1 MRTGLGT
8 HKRARSPREGVA
20 RNVAARADRGNGG
33 STSGAAAQ
41 GGAAPGAAG
50 AGAKPKFNPLR
61 FYKRLEAGDSLTGK
75 QLTRGARALTA
86 LETRP
91 EVHGYSLL
99 AKQLHNERETEAAGL
114 GRLGSTLQS
123 GVTDVYK
130 NIATSEADSL
140 ARQQAMAG
148 QLNTASAGIAQ
159 QGQQGLAAMQTGQL
173 GDLTAGL
180 EMRGAPGGGAAQQEL
195 ANAVAQQQQAQSA
208 NSQAAQ
214 QFAAQQGS
222 SYGQLGAMLAGSAQM
237 QGGAAVSGIGQSII
251 GRVGASNQ
259 KYDESIQSARQ
270 KLADAKA
277 LKGAKLVKNL
287 LGLRGEEQK
296 YELGKA
302 AVSSEKEKLAAQI
315 AQDKASNAIAQQN
328 ADSSR
333 ISAEASARNAAI
345 NAWEAHHPGA
355 SSNEKATHRKEVTHE
370 VGEVKA
376 LIPTVIAELG
386 RPPQDPKELN
396 QFIGK
401 LNSKASADPALIRHV
416 IKNWFEEHKKKKLRE
431 NYPHR

>member
-8 HKRARSPREGVA
+8 HRRSRSPREGLV
-20 RNVAARADRGNGG
+20 RGIAARPPRAGG
-33 STSGAAAQ
+33 STSGAAAES
-41 GGAAPGAAG
+41 GAAPGAG
-50 AGAKPKFNPLR
+50 KQKFHPLR
-61 FYKRLEAGDSLTGK
+61 FFKRLEAGDSLTGK
-75 QLTRGARALTA
+75 QLVRGARALTA

-91 EVHGYSLL
+91 EVHGYALL
-99 AKQLHNERETEAAGL
+99 AKQLHNERETEAQGL
-114 GRLGSTLQS
+114 GKLGSTLQG

-130 NIATSEADSL
+130 NIAASEADSL
-140 ARQQAMAG
+140 ARQQALGG
-148 QLNTASAGIAQ
+148 QLNAASAGIAS
-159 QGQQGLAAMQTGQL
+159 QGQQGLTSMQTGQL
-173 GDLTAGL
+173 GDLTASL
-180 EMRGAPGGGAAQQEL
+180 QARGAPGGGAAQQEL

-222 SYGQLGAMLAGSAQM
+222 SYGQLGAMMAGAAQM
-237 QGGAAVSGIGQSII
+237 QGGAAVGGIGQTIL
-251 GRVGASNQ
+251 GRIGASNQ

-302 AVSSEKEKLAAQI
+302 AVTSEKEKLAAQI
-315 AQDKASNAIAQQN
+315 AQDKASNQIAQQN

-333 ISAEASARNAAI
+333 ISAMASARNAAI
-345 NAWEAHHPGA
+345 NEWEARHPGA
-355 SSNEKATHRKEVTHE
+355 SNGEKAKHRKEVTHE

-376 LIPTVIAELG
+376 LIPSVIAELG
-386 RPPQDPKELN
+386 RPPKNPKELN

-401 LNSKASADPALIRHV
+401 VNSKASADPQLIRHV
-416 IKNWFEEHKKKKLRE
+416 IKNWYEKHKKQKLRE

>member
-8 HKRARSPREGVA
+8 HKRARSPREGLA
-20 RNVAARADRGNGG
+20 RNVAARAGGG
-33 STSGAAAQ
+33 STSGAAAES
-41 GGAAPGAAG
+41 GAAPGTG
-50 AGAKPKFNPLR
+50 GGKQQFHPLR
-61 FYKRLEAGDSLTGK
+61 FLKGLEAGDSLTGK
-75 QLTRGARALTA
+75 QLIRGARALTA

-91 EVHGYSLL
+91 EVHGYGLL
-99 AKQLHNERETEAAGL
+99 AKQLHNERETEAQGL
-114 GRLGSTLQS
+114 GRLGSTLQG

-130 NIATSEADSL
+130 NIASSEASSL
-140 ARQQAMAG
+140 ARQQALGA
-148 QLNTASAGIAQ
+148 QLNTASAGIAS
-159 QGQQGLAAMQTGQL
+159 QGQQGLASMQTGQL

-180 EMRGAPGGGAAQQEL
+180 EARGAPGGGGAQQEL

-208 NSQAAQ
+208 NSQASQ

-222 SYGQLGAMLAGSAQM
+222 SYGQLGAMMAGAAQM
-237 QGGAAVSGIGQSII
+237 QGGAAVGGIGQTVL
-251 GRVGASNQ
+251 GRIGASNQ

-277 LKGAKLVKNL
+277 LKGSKLVKNIL
-287 LGLRGEEQK
+287 ALRGEEQK

-302 AVSSEKEKLAAQI
+302 AVTSEKEKLAAQV
-315 AQDKASNAIAQQN
+315 AQDKASNAIAAQN
-328 ADSSR
+328 AGSSR

-355 SSNEKATHRKEVTHE
+355 SSNERAKHRKEVTHE

-376 LIPTVIAELG
+376 LIPSVIAELG
-386 RPPQDPKELN
+386 RPPRSPQELN

-401 LNSKASADPALIRHV
+401 LNGKASADPALVRHV
-416 IKNWFEEHKKKKLRE
+416 IKHWFEEHKKKKLRE

>member
-1 MRTGLGT
+1 MRTGLASR
-8 HKRARSPREGVA
+8 KRPRSPREGLA
-20 RNVAARADRGNGG
+20 HGVAARAGG
-33 STSGAAAQ
+33 STSGAAAE

-50 AGAKPKFNPLR
+50 GQGQGKQKFHPLR
-61 FYKRLEAGDSLTGK
+61 FFKRLEAGDSLTGK
-75 QLTRGARALTA
+75 QLLRGARALTA

-91 EVHGYSLL
+91 EVHGYGLL
-99 AKQLHNERETEAAGL
+99 AKQLHGERESEAAAL
-114 GRLGSTLQS
+114 GKLGSTLQG
-123 GVTDVYK
+123 GVTSVYK
-130 NIATSEADSL
+130 NIASSEADSL
-140 ARQQAMAG
+140 ARQQALGG
-148 QLNTASAGIAQ
+148 QLNATSAGIAQ
-159 QGQQGLAAMQTGQL
+159 QGQQGLASMQTGQL

-180 EMRGAPGGGAAQQEL
+180 EMRGAPGGGGAQQEL

-277 LKGAKLVKNL
+277 LKGSKLVKNL
-287 LGLRGEEQK
+287 LALRGEEQK

-302 AVSSEKEKLAAQI
+302 AVTSEKEKLAAQI
-315 AQDKASNAIAQQN
+315 AQDKASNRISQQN

-333 ISAEASARNAAI
+333 ISAMASARNAAI
-345 NAWEAHHPGA
+345 NEWEARHPGA
-355 SSNEKATHRKEVTHE
+355 SSNEKAKHRKEVVQE
-370 VGEVKA
+370 AGEVKA

-386 RPPQDPKELN
+386 RPPKSPKELN

-401 LNSKASADPALIRHV
+401 VNSKASADPQLIRHV
-416 IKNWFEEHKKKKLRE
+416 IKNWYEQHKKAKLGHM
-431 NYPHR
+431 HR